1 MQSGA
6 IIDFYDDPTGSVLR
20 QRVSYT
26 EIPPFVKE
34 ASYLDDTQRGKLP
47 DDVFALVMVDRGEK
61 LRKFACADKGNTALS
76 VIYFLENHHK
86 LPEEAQKV
94 AAANLLQSC
103 ADYEL
108 ASPLQL
114 QKLAACEKS
123 EKKKITKTS
132 DIRGSDIMPLSSD
145 KTASPRYVDVTGQ
158 EPPTRFEKKASQRYC
173 LVKQGQGRFPIDS
186 YGDVLD
192 AQRWFGEHSASLHPE
207 DRREYCTKLASR
219 AQELGVRVSD
229 QIRKYAG
236 THFASSGELEIAVA
250 TRMQHWA
257 DDAPERDMLRG
268 LMSKHA
274 SVAPEVFCEALRQFD
289 EATGLNHLWDDGV
302 VDPWYSTFGMSKEAE
317 WVWHSGNDRVT
328 EAQLT
333 KGVKEAFETIK
344 ARFGEELAVELQKQP
359 TQIFDSLPLDHKR
372 IISRLVVDP
381 LA

>member
-1 MQSGA
+1 MQPGA
-6 IIDFYDDPTGSVLR
+6 TIDFYDDPTGSVLR
-20 QRVSYT
+20 QRISYT

-34 ASYLDDTQRGKLP
+34 AHYLDDTQREKLP
-47 DDVFALVMVDRGEK
+47 DDVFALVMVDQGEK
-61 LRKFACADKGNTALS
+61 LRKFACADRGNTALS
-76 VIYFLENHHK
+76 VIYFLENHHR
-86 LPEEAQKV
+86 LPEDAQKV

-103 ADYEL
+103 ADYEI
-108 ASPLQL
+108 AAPLQL
-114 QKLAACEKS
+114 RKLAVRKEP
-123 EKKKITKTS
+123 ETKKITKAGDVS
-132 DIRGSDIMPLSSD
+132 GSDIMPLSAD
-145 KTASPRYVDVTGQ
+145 KTASRYVDVTGQ
-158 EPPTRFEKKASQRYC
+158 EPPVRFEKKASQRYC

-192 AQRWFGEHSASLHPE
+192 AQRWFGENSRSLHPE

-219 AQELGVRVSD
+219 ARELGVRISD

-236 THFASSGELEIAVA
+236 AQFASPGELEIAVA

-257 DDAPERDMLRG
+257 EDAPERDMLQG

-289 EATGLNHLWDDGV
+289 EVTGLNYLWDDGV
-302 VDPWYSTFGMSKEAE
+302 VDPWYSTFGMAKEAE
-317 WVWHSGNDRVT
+317 WVWGSGNDRVT

-333 KGVKEAFETIK
+333 KGSKAAFETIK
-344 ARFGEELAVELQKQP
+344 ARFGEELAVELQKRP

-372 IISRLVVDP
+372 IISRLVVDT